1 MSYLIQTD
9 EISLSAQERMRQAAV
24 IKGKERALELKL
36 ATPGQPDRFSSVV
49 ARDADYVTDFV
60 PVATSAG
67 IAGWLSMPLV
77 AVGAL
82 YSVFADNV
90 PAALT
95 PAVPN
100 NQVVVFYKVAIL
112 ATPGVVVDPVS
123 MLFFRTGAAANMKA
137 QFDLETLYSKLSA
150 DGYFTKPVVYDP
162 IEIITAQVE
171 CRVATAAACRVK
183 LGCLIIEPIQ
193 VTLV

>member
-9 EISLSAQERMRQAAV
+9 EISLANQERLRQQAV
-24 IKGKERALELKL
+24 RAGKARGLALKI
-36 ATPGQPDRFSSVV
+36 ATSDD
-49 ARDADYVTDFV
+49 ALIERDADYVTDFV

-77 AVGAL
+77 AVAAL

-100 NQVVVFYKVAIL
+100 NQVWVFYKVSIL
-112 ATPGVVVDPVS
+112 ATPGIVVDPVS
-123 MLFFRTGAAANMKA
+123 MLFFRTGVGANLKA
-137 QFDLETLYSKLSA
+137 QFDLEALYAKLST

-162 IEIITAQVE
+162 QEVCTCQVE
-171 CRVATAAACRVK
+171 ARIATAAACRVR
-183 LGCLIIEPIQ
+183 LGALIIEPIQ

>member
-9 EISLSAQERMRQAAV
+9 EISLANQERLRQQAV
-24 IKGKERALELKL
+24 IAGKERALAMKV
-36 ATPGQPDRFSSVV
+36 ATVGSPDRYSTLVD
-49 ARDADYVTDFV
+49 RDADYVTDFI
-60 PVATSAG
+60 PAATSAG

-77 AVGAL
+77 AVAAL
-82 YSVFADNV
+82 YSVFADNA
-90 PAALT
+90 PAAVT

-100 NQVVVFYKVAIL
+100 NQVWVFYKVSIL

-137 QFDLETLYSKLSA
+137 QFDLESLYAKLSA
-150 DGYFTKPVVYDP
+150 DGYFTRPVVYDP
-162 IEIITAQVE
+162 QEICTCQVE
-171 CRVATAAACRVK
+171 ARIATAAACRVK
-183 LGCLIIEPIQ
+183 LGALVIEPIQ